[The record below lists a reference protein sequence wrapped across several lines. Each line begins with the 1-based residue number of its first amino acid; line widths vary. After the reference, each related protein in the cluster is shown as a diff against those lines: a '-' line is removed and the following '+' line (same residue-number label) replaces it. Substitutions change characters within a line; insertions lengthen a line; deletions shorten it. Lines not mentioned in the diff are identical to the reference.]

1 LSFRFSLNVSLTLNN
16 LPLCS
21 ASPNTAPPVAVIWSL
36 FLGIPSNTEEEKT
49 TILFLKSHEINVN
62 FMWIELTRNKDQI
75 TATGGAVL
83 GEAEQSG
90 RLFNV
95 KETLRENRKDNQEW
109 TI

>member
-1 LSFRFSLNVSLTLNN
+1 MILKKYFYRFGLKCQLFGIRYALISSIHINF
-16 LPLCS
+16 PLISCDFK
-21 ASPNTAPPVAVIWSL
+21 NKIVIFSSSV
-36 FLGIPSNTEEEKT
+36 FDGIP
-49 TILFLKSHEINVN
+49 
-62 FMWIELTRNKDQI
+62 RNKEQI

-95 KETLRENRKDNQEW
+95 KETLGKTKRTIKNGQSRECHQEW

>member
-1 LSFRFSLNVSLTLNN
+1 MISCDFKNKIVVFSSSV
-16 LPLCS
+16 
-21 ASPNTAPPVAVIWSL
+21 
-36 FLGIPSNTEEEKT
+36 FDGIP
-49 TILFLKSHEINVN
+49 
-62 FMWIELTRNKDQI
+62 RNKEQI